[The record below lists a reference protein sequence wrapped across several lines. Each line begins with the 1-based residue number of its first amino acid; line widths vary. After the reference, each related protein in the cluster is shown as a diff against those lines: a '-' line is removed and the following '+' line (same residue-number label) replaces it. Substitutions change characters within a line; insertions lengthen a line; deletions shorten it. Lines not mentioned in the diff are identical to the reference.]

1 MINMLD
7 LASSAFV
14 LLFVVVDPIGLT
26 PMFSALTGG
35 EPEAYRKRTAIK
47 GVCIAGLIMLLFTL
61 AGDALLRYLKI
72 ETASFGIAGG
82 ILLFLLAIDMVLVRQ
97 TGLRS
102 TTLREQAEAR
112 TRTDISV
119 FPLAFPMIA
128 GPGSLTTILL
138 LRDTPVLSVETA
150 VILLVLLVVLLLT
163 LAMLL
168 LAARITS
175 LLGETGTNVITR
187 VLGVILTALAIQFI
201 INGLTASFPA
211 LAN

>member
-1 MINMLD
+1 MLE
-7 LASSAFV
+7 LAFNSFV
-14 LLFVVVDPIGLT
+14 LLFVVVDPVGLA
-26 PMFSALTGG
+26 PMFSALTSS
-35 EPEAYRKRTAIK
+35 ESDAYRKHTAIK
-47 GVCIAGLIMLLFTL
+47 GVCVAGVIMLFFTL
-61 AGDALLRYLKI
+61 GGHAFLRYLHI

-82 ILLFLLAIDMVLVRQ
+82 LLLFLLAIDMVLVRH

-119 FPLAFPMIA
+119 FPLAIPMIA

-150 VILLVLLVVLLLT
+150 VMLGVLAVILLITLV
-163 LAMLL
+163 MLL
-168 LAARITS
+168 LASRITA
-175 LLGETGTNVITR
+175 LLGETGANVITR
-187 VLGVILTALAIQFI
+187 VLGVILTALAVQFI

-211 LAN
+211 LGAN